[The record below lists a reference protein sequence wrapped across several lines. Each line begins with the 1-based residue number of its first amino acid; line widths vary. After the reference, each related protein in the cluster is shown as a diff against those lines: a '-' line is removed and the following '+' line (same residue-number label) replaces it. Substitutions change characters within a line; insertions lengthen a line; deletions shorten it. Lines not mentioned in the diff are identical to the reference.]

1 MNTPPATP
9 KATNRAENVPPPT
22 EEEYEVEILG
32 DGLET
37 ELAALCF
44 IQDLNKFRR
53 FIEETWT
60 LHFDH
65 KLSLESAAVATNTAL
80 DLVGHLQREFQLG
93 HPNSS
98 AVDIVTVYYGSQCY
112 LEDED
117 PHFLYDSDHPF
128 NIDTY
133 QIAND
138 AFLTPCVILQ
148 KLADLLKPG
157 KALVAKLEPYDHY
170 YDPTDDR
177 TGKCGCHK
185 FQEDAAI
192 INQVLSDFHVIGTT
206 GLSAGTGFHGEDEI
220 SRLFGLFMN
229 DKTITFPVLV
239 AVQSFIDIH
248 HIFRSAIHRPLLD
261 LRRNGQYILDTG
273 LDTLAFH
280 RNLRDPRWP
289 KKNDDQI
296 RIFLDNVSNT
306 INGDFIADYR
316 RHIPGAVATKR
327 RNLLYHHPLL
337 CGSLSFAFKVRF
349 RDIAIKFVNVWG
361 SIMYAAHVYNAV
373 HQENL
378 LSKTSGWADIDLLYG
393 LHAPSEFFVGAMPM
407 PKGIEA
413 YFKSFCLQQG
423 ASVTNFAANPRHI
436 KKMTKMKM
444 LSNSRELSQNA
455 VVSNLF
461 SDRYCKIEGS
471 ILRYEIEPSDV
482 ETILKK
488 CGDDHFIRAIEWD
501 TVETGGLDRPTP
513 LSLTHRR
520 TQKKSTMLQ
529 NWQKNHTL
537 TPIDLLLALRKSIH
551 EEEVELAFDYF
562 RMHRVCWQFLRDLR
576 KKVDPYLQTLYG
588 ADYMTSERYLAY
600 VPYYI
605 FSISLSEQGA
615 NEILRKTKIKVPT
628 MGLLSKAAM
637 AVREVI
643 ESGKGG
649 IVQKIM
655 LDEAGVGAKP
665 GMYKAAATN
674 CCMGRHCQGCE

>member
-1 MNTPPATP
+1 MPPVTP
-9 KATNRAENVPPPT
+9 KASNKIEDLPPPT
-22 EEEYEVEILG
+22 DEDYEVEIFE

-37 ELAALCF
+37 ELAAFCF

-53 FIEETWT
+53 FIKETWT

-65 KLSLESAAVATNTAL
+65 KLSLEAAAVATNTAL
-80 DLVGHLQREFQLG
+80 DLVGHLHREFQ
-93 HPNSS
+93 HAYPKCS
-98 AVDIVTVYYGSQCY
+98 AVDFVTVYYESQCCV
-112 LEDED
+112 ENED
-117 PHFLYDSDHPF
+117 PHFLYDSEHPF

-148 KLADLLKPG
+148 KLSDLLRPG
-157 KALVAKLEPYDHY
+157 KALVAKLEPYDHN

-177 TGKCGCHK
+177 AGKCGCHK
-185 FQEDAAI
+185 FQEDTAI
-192 INQVLSDFHVIGTT
+192 INQVLADFHVIGTT
-206 GLSAGTGFHGEDEI
+206 PLSAGTGFDGEDEI
-220 SRLFGLFMN
+220 SRLFSLFMN
-229 DKTITFPVLV
+229 DRAITFPVLV

-248 HIFRSAIHRPLLD
+248 HIFRSSIHRPLLD
-261 LRRNGQYILDTG
+261 LRRNGQYILDTSF
-273 LDTLAFH
+273 DTLVFH
-280 RNLRDPRWP
+280 KNLRDPRWP
-289 KKNDDQI
+289 PKNDEQL
-296 RIFLDNVSNT
+296 RVFLDNVSNT

-316 RHIPGAVATKR
+316 RDIPGAAATKR

-349 RDIAIKFVNVWG
+349 RNIALKFVNVWG

-373 HQENL
+373 YQENL
-378 LSKTSGWADIDLLYG
+378 ISKTTRWTDIDLLYG

-407 PKGIEA
+407 PDSMEA

-423 ASVTNFAANPRHI
+423 ASATNFAANPRHL

-444 LSNSRELSQNA
+444 LPNSRELSQNA
-455 VVSNLF
+455 IVSNLF
-461 SDRYCKIEGS
+461 SERYCKLEGS
-471 ILRYEIEPSDV
+471 FLRYDIEPSDV

-501 TVETGGLDRPTP
+501 AVEKGGNDRPAV
-513 LSLTHRR
+513 LSLTRRR
-520 TQKKSTMLQ
+520 TQKKSNMLQ
-529 NWQKNHTL
+529 NWQKSHTL

-562 RMHRVCWQFLRDLR
+562 RMHRVCWQFLRDLC
-576 KKVDPYLQTLYG
+576 KKVDPDLQALFGTN
-588 ADYMTSERYLAY
+588 YMSSERHLAY

-605 FSISLSEQGA
+605 FLMSLGEQGA
-615 NEILRKTKIKVPT
+615 NEIMRKTKMKVPT
-628 MGLLSKAAM
+628 LGLLNKAAM
-637 AVREVI
+637 VVRDVI
-643 ESGKGG
+643 ASGKGA

-665 GMYKAAATN
+665 GMYKTAATS
-674 CCMGRHCQGCE
+674 CCMGRHCQGCEE